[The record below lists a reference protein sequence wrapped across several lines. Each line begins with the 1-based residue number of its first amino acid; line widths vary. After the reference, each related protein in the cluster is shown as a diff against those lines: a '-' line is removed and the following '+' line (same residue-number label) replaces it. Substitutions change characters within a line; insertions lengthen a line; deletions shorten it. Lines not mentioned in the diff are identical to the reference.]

1 MCDCSERPHRTVD
14 GTSVMVVVTLTAAE
28 LVGTTTASRI
38 LYDANAIMQE
48 GCLVSDTKIKQEG
61 IYHSFHV
68 KKKRAY
74 LYVTENSSVLLLV
87 QLYNIFNNNTKLR
100 QKQKSSVER
109 GEAVFSTNHGRIVQI
124 MYKHKTPKPS
134 IIKIDDSS

>member
-38 LYDANAIMQE
+38 LYDANVIMQE

-68 KKKRAY
+68 KKKKG
-74 LYVTENSSVLLLV
+74 LLV
-87 QLYNIFNNNTKLR
+87 HDGKF
-100 QKQKSSVER
+100 
-109 GEAVFSTNHGRIVQI
+109 
-124 MYKHKTPKPS
+124 
-134 IIKIDDSS
+134 